1 MYMQFVILSFLSIVA
16 YIAGFVLILRVSP
29 RLLGVPF
36 DEPKFMGLAIL
47 DILGAILMFG
57 AVVVTFAIFNGAFP
71 VRVLDF
77 VFLAGIFV
85 VAARVILHS
94 FQPPAHIL
102 RNSHRVSRIVSAAY
116 GIFLLVASVVYIIQL
131 FTAS

>member
-1 MYMQFVILSFLSIVA
+1 MQFVILSFLSIIA
-16 YIAGFVLILRVSP
+16 YIVGLVLILRVTP
-29 RLLGVPF
+29 RLLGVAF

-47 DILGAILMFG
+47 DILGAILMFS

-77 VFLAGIFV
+77 VFLVGILAV
-85 VAARVILHS
+85 SARVAFYS

-102 RNSHRVSRIVSAAY
+102 RTSHRVSRVVSAAY
-116 GIFLLVASVVYIIQL
+116 GVFLVVASIFYIIQL